1 MLVRQR
7 ILEERKKLRIS
18 STELAKM
25 LNVNKGT
32 VSRWESGDIKSIPPD
47 TIKQLAEIFD
57 LSLADF
63 IDTDMGYY
71 YMLSDDINKKHSS
84 SFELSEDENAMI
96 VWYRHLSLK
105 EKKLIKKL
113 WQPS

>member
-1 MLVRQR
+1 MLVRQK
-7 ILEERKKLRIS
+7 ILEERKKLGIS

-32 VSRWESGDIKSIPPD
+32 VSRWESGDIKSIPPE
-47 TIKQLAEIFD
+47 TIKQLAAIFN

-63 IDTDMGYY
+63 IDSDTDYY
-71 YMLSDDINKKHSS
+71 YLLSDGVNKRHSPS
-84 SFELSEDENAMI
+84 IELSEDENAM
-96 VWYRHLSLK
+96 VDWYRHLSIK
-105 EKKLIKKL
+105 EKKLVKRL